1 MTDRQTNQQT
11 DMRFHREVRVQIMD
25 LLSSKGM
32 LCLLPPKPIPVSSYF
47 SIHLS
52 FFCPAP
58 TPLPSLF
65 SNAKN
70 FNGHPRPLFFFG
82 LEHFYNRPPPFSI
95 LSFCPIIPS
104 NLALHFFS
112 LAFLKSKSSNH
123 GFLPCFFSCQCALE
137 FV

>member
-1 MTDRQTNQQT
+1 M

-25 LLSSKGM
+25 LLSPKGM
-32 LCLLPPKPIPVSSYF
+32 LCLLLPKPIPVSSYF

-58 TPLPSLF
+58 TPLFLHSL
-65 SNAKN
+65 AMQKILMDTLV
-70 FNGHPRPLFFFG
+70 HFFFIG

-95 LSFCPIIPS
+95 LSFFPIIPS

-123 GFLPCFFSCQCALE
+123 GFLPCFLSCQCALE